1 MTATN
6 EGRAKYLHGYDEW
19 TREWMAQRTA
29 TRELAFL
36 VPHLRAGMRVLDCGC
51 GPGSI
56 TVGLAEIVA
65 PGEVVG
71 VDIERRQLEAARTL
85 AGGRGARNLRFETG
99 SILALPFPDAS
110 FDVVVAHFVIEHL
123 REPLPALRE
132 VRRVLRPG
140 GIAAIKDPYYP
151 AFTFRP
157 LIPELVRIRELLAMA
172 RAHLGV
178 SDTYAPDLRARLLEA
193 GFARTQ
199 AEAATETAAG
209 GPGPL
214 LLPLVLGNQLREPA
228 FRDLAIAQGW
238 TTAGELDTLAVAAA
252 ALGQRDDLFGFVV
265 FVQALG
271 WVAG

>member
-71 VDIERRQLEAARTL
+71 VDIEPRQLEAARTL
-85 AGGRGARNLRFETG
+85 AGGRGARNLRFEAG

-110 FDVVVAHFVIEHL
+110 FDVAVAHFVIEHL

-157 LIPELVRIRELLAMA
+157 QIPELVRIRELLAMA

-178 SDTYAPDLRARLLEA
+178 SDTYAPDLRARLKEA

-214 LLPLVLGNQLREPA
+214 LLPLVLGNQLRVPA
-228 FRDLAIAQGW
+228 FRDLALAQGW
-238 TTAGELDTLAVAAA
+238 TTAGELDTLAAAA
-252 ALGQRDDLFGFVV
+252 AGLGQRDDLFGFVV